1 MVPCGGIAFTKGPL
15 AYLLRSRVYVGEVVH
30 KGRHYPGE
38 HEPILATDVFEAVQ
52 KKLASSAGKPKA
64 VRAPTLWLSGLPNTS
79 RNAEDLL

>member
-52 KKLASSAGKPKA
+52 QALAAKATGKGP
-64 VRAPTLWLSGLPNTS
+64 RANTARCWPGAS
-79 RNAEDLL
+79 MTIAATP